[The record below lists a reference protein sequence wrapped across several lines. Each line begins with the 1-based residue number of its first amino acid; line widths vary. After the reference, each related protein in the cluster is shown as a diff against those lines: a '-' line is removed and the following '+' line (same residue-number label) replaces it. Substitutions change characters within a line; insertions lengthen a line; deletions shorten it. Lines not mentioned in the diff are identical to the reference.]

1 LGLLGPRRGRLELFS
16 EVLQRIVDG
25 ESNVSGVQSQLD
37 TSWSTVY
44 SVLEDMRELGLVVKN
59 PETKTYSATEKG
71 RRLHELLLPV
81 SIFLEELET
90 ECKESVGTSG
100 SKNL

>member
-1 LGLLGPRRGRLELFS
+1 MGLLGPRRGRLELFS

-44 SVLEDMRELGLVVKN
+44 SVLEDMRELGLVVRN
-59 PETKTYSATEKG
+59 PETKVYSATEKG

-81 SIFLEELET
+81 SIFLEELEA